1 MVAGTAD
8 GDGAA
13 PVFLASPPERS
24 SEAHS
29 LLRTIRIMDI
39 AITVRRTTAMAGIV
53 HIGDTGT
60 GDTGTGDT
68 GTGVTGIGDTG
79 TGVTGIGVT
88 GIGVTGIGVGIGR
101 FTPVIQSG
109 IGAEDLPEQL
119 VLATK
124 SADPALARLAVTPAC
139 N

>member
-60 GDTGTGDT
+60 GDTGTG
-68 GTGVTGIGDTG
+68 VTG

-88 GIGVTGIGVGIGR
+88 DIGVGIGR

>member
-60 GDTGTGDT
+60 GDTGTG
-68 GTGVTGIGDTG
+68 
-79 TGVTGIGVT
+79 
-88 GIGVTGIGVGIGR
+88 VTGIGVGIGR

-124 SADPALARLAVTPAC
+124 STDPALARLAVTPAC

>member
-1 MVAGTAD
+1 
-8 GDGAA
+8 
-13 PVFLASPPERS
+13 
-24 SEAHS
+24 
-29 LLRTIRIMDI
+29 MDI

-60 GDTGTGDT
+60 GDTGTG
-68 GTGVTGIGDTG
+68 VTG

-88 GIGVTGIGVGIGR
+88 DIGVGIGR